1 MNGEPFTFLQA
12 LYEGVEE
19 GFLTFTAIH
28 PDQHR
33 PTPSRHVPIGDKRL
47 LMDTLSRLQ
56 SANAQGWGAYFSVST
71 RKTDLG
77 RWRRGGKVDLAAL
90 PALFVDLDGN
100 RDVALR
106 QLETYRFP
114 PSCLVSSGGG
124 LHVYWFIQPTMD
136 WVQASLVLQELAS
149 ELNGDA
155 TNIAQALRL
164 PGTRNLKPNRNGALC
179 HLISLHPERRYQLA
193 DFPTSSTHS
202 AGQTL
207 PSLPSITSKR
217 PNPRLLQAVV
227 DCLCREYQGFLK
239 SNGYLAALCP
249 CGHCRDYPGSHFS
262 LDPVRGVATC
272 FGRHGRLRLKD
283 LCSLLH
289 IRPSQYGGLY
299 ASR

>member
-1 MNGEPFTFLQA
+1 MQPETMTFLRA
-12 LYEGVEE
+12 LYDGVKG

-28 PDQHR
+28 LDKQHAA
-33 PTPSRHVPIGDKRL
+33 PSRHVPIEDKRL

-56 SANAQGWGAYFSVST
+56 SANAQGWGAYFSVAT
-71 RKTDLG
+71 RKTNLG

-100 RDVALR
+100 RDKFSR

-124 LHVYWFIQPTMD
+124 IHAYWFIQPTMD
-136 WVQASLVLQELAS
+136 WAQASLVLQELAS

-217 PNPRLLQAVV
+217 LNPRLLQAVV

-283 LCSLLH
+283 VCGAMG
-289 IRPSQYGGLY
+289 IDPAAYGGIF
-299 ASR
+299 

>member
-19 GFLTFTAIH
+19 GFLTLTVIH

-56 SANAQGWGAYFSVST
+56 SANAQGWGAYFSVAT
-71 RKTDLG
+71 RKTNLG
-77 RWRRGGKVDLAAL
+77 RWRRGGKDDLAAL
-90 PALFVDLDGN
+90 PALFVDLDGD
-100 RDVALR
+100 RDMALR
-106 QLETYRFP
+106 QLDGYRFS

-124 LHVYWFIQPTMD
+124 IHAYWFIQPTMD
-136 WVQASLVLQELAS
+136 WAQASLVLQELAS

-193 DFPTSSTHS
+193 DFPTSSGTHS
-202 AGQTL
+202 DN
-207 PSLPSITSKR
+207 PPDPYSPPVTSKR
-217 PNPRLLQAVV
+217 LNPRLLQAVV
-227 DCLCREYQGFLK
+227 DCLCREYRGFLK
-239 SNGYLAALCP
+239 ANGYLAALCP

-283 LCSLLH
+283 VCGAMG
-289 IRPSQYGGLY
+289 IDPAAYGGIF
-299 ASR
+299 

>member
-1 MNGEPFTFLQA
+1 MQPETMTFLRA
-12 LYEGVEE
+12 LYDGVKG

-28 PDQHR
+28 PDKQHAA
-33 PTPSRHVPIGDKRL
+33 PSRHVPIKDEAQL
-47 LMDTLSRLQ
+47 ADTLEQLYT
-56 SANAQGWGAYFSVST
+56 ANAQGWGAYFSVAT
-71 RKTDLG
+71 RKTNLG

-124 LHVYWFIQPTMD
+124 IHAYWFIQPTMD
-136 WVQASLVLQELAS
+136 WMQASLVLQELAS

-217 PNPRLLQAVV
+217 LNPRLLHAVV
-227 DCLCREYQGFLK
+227 DCLCREYRGFLK
-239 SNGYLAALCP
+239 ANGYLAALCP

-272 FGRHGRLRLKD
+272 FGRHGRMRLKD
-283 LCSLLH
+283 VCGVMG
-289 IRPSQYGGLY
+289 IDPAAYGGIF
-299 ASR
+299 